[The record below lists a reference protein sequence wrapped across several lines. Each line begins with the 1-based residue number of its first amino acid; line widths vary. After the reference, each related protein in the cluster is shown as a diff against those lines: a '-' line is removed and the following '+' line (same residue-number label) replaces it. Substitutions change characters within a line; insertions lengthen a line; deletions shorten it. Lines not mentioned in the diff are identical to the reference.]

1 MVVAKAKSARSK
13 SPSKEKK
20 DLKPKEAKRH
30 KPESRV
36 DRGLITKA
44 VAALIKHNNDQS
56 SKKEQDGSKLSLLGN
71 DRPIQVQFG
80 LEIPPQNASLKPIRI
95 LIPNPIVQV
104 HHEEDKA
111 GDDEG
116 LEEPSVCL
124 IVKDSAKAS
133 VKEFIEK
140 FSEHMGCVKKV
151 LTLDSLRK
159 KHSRFQQ
166 RRELLQKYDIFM
178 ADDRIL
184 PMLTAA
190 LGKDF
195 VKAKKLPLP
204 ICITRKEAL
213 PFAIQKNL
221 SATYMTVSRGTS
233 ITVKW
238 VFKCWCWFETSCV
251 HLVVHGLVKTD
262 LFCVNSP
269 LINYGI
275 IIPTTIRAGNT
286 GMPEDKLVENILAIA
301 EHAVDKIPRKWA
313 NIRNIAV
320 KTPES
325 TSLPFYNKLPE
336 ELLEIAKSAGLAPT
350 FKDTKKEDDTGE
362 KNDNDDSKK
371 DESKKKRELVGKSPL
386 IRALKKQKKESWKQ
400 SRLIN
405 QKHEQN
411 EVLQPVQV
419 TNEGK

>member
-80 LEIPPQNASLKPIRI
+80 LEIPHQNASLKPIRI

-233 ITVKW
+233 ITVK
-238 VFKCWCWFETSCV
+238 
-251 HLVVHGLVKTD
+251 
-262 LFCVNSP
+262 
-269 LINYGI
+269 
-275 IIPTTIRAGNT
+275 
-286 GMPEDKLVENILAIA
+286 
-301 EHAVDKIPRKWA
+301 
-313 NIRNIAV
+313 
-320 KTPES
+320 
-325 TSLPFYNKLPE
+325 
-336 ELLEIAKSAGLAPT
+336 
-350 FKDTKKEDDTGE
+350 
-362 KNDNDDSKK
+362 
-371 DESKKKRELVGKSPL
+371 
-386 IRALKKQKKESWKQ
+386 
-400 SRLIN
+400 
-405 QKHEQN
+405 
-411 EVLQPVQV
+411 
-419 TNEGK
+419 